1 MRGPAPSRRSIGLG
15 TWPFWKSHGILIVY
29 VRKNFRLL
37 LFVKIT
43 CLIKRMSKRMSTKRK
58 SPDEEPKTIDNFL
71 ADFKENEDTKGLK
84 MFVTSK
90 IERLKT
96 LTATYTEDEDEDE
109 DEEKNRQLSDEISL
123 LTQELHEIL
132 EKIKTYHTIEF
143 KRLLQ
148 GEEVSQE
155 LLISLQSIITNIEGN
170 LSGYLG
176 GQSPRDPSKDYMCK
190 TINLNGPVTYHYLIS
205 PDRKKRVYLFG
216 DFHFND
222 KGCDTVH
229 PKIKFIK
236 LEELIDNTIKAN
248 SGIID
253 IFFET
258 DTKKSEE
265 LVEETVIDC
274 YYKETLEYFIRQG
287 CFIPH
292 VVQKLSN
299 NCKTVYPNARFHSVD
314 LRHIFCK
321 GSDIQSILGG
331 GKTDEHGYLRKIETL
346 IDKNISKIQDPSMRQ
361 KIVSFQKKYGLADHL
376 SYIMDTYLLARLF
389 RSYKTPKRRDFGNVD
404 VSNAIIY
411 AGYSHIDYYLRFLT
425 KLGYNVISSKVNLR
439 IDKDGNEEYTQCMD
453 LLLPVDD
460 GKPFLPF
467 FDLDPPR
474 FRKTRR
480 YMQNSK
486 QNKQLQNSKSRTK
499 QVVKSL
505 TKRVV
510 KSRTKQVVKSRT
522 KRTPKSRTKRTPKS
536 RTKQVKSRT
545 KRTPKSRTKQVKSRT
560 KRRV

>member
-1 MRGPAPSRRSIGLG
+1 
-15 TWPFWKSHGILIVY
+15 
-29 VRKNFRLL
+29 
-37 LFVKIT
+37 
-43 CLIKRMSKRMSTKRK
+43 MSKRMSTKRK

-148 GEEVSQE
+148 GEKVSQE

-216 DFHFND
+216 DFHTQD
-222 KGCDTVH
+222 AGCDSAEI
-229 PKIKFIK
+229 KIKFIK
-236 LEELIDNTIKAN
+236 LEELIENTIFAN
-248 SGIID
+248 SDQIID
-253 IFFET
+253 VFFEMT
-258 DTKKSEE
+258 P
-265 LVEETVIDC
+265 
-274 YYKETLEYFIRQG
+274 YKNVDSLPSNY
-287 CFIPH
+287 CFILDTQRYFVHKNCFVPYT
-292 VVQKLSN
+292 LYSEN
-299 NCKTVYPNARFHSVD
+299 TCKTIYPNARFHASD
-314 LRHIFCK
+314 ARLFFC
-321 GSDIQSILGG
+321 
-331 GKTDEHGYLRKIETL
+331 
-346 IDKNISKIQDPSMRQ
+346 KNISKIDECSEQITKLISKQIDKIEDQDIAEKLKSFKSEYTDDVIGQ
-361 KIVSFQKKYGLADHL
+361 KYKLYT
-376 SYIMDTYLLARLF
+376 MDAYLLARLF

-480 YMQNSK
+480 YMQNFK
-486 QNKQLQNSKSRTK
+486 QNKQLNSKSRTK
-499 QVVKSL
+499 RTPKSR
-505 TKRVV
+505 TKRTP

-536 RTKQVKSRT
+536 RTK
-545 KRTPKSRTKQVKSRT
+545 RTPKSRTK
-560 KRRV
+560 RRV